1 MGPGGALPPPWRPLP
16 PTAPAVCPPASADA
30 VAGPPGPPYCRGPRT
45 RARLRSVPRVLFCC
59 CSAVVQGGILFQ
71 NCTTVGLLLFR
82 GPILFHDCTTVVL
95 LLFKGVYCSR
105 IVVLLF
111 YCCSGG
117 LYCSS
122 VVLLLFKGPV
132 LFQYY
137 FRAVLLFFVVL
148 FSCCFS
154 HRVHPCSIVA
164 QDCSEV
170 APQLPSLLFLPA
182 LFQYC
187 SSVVF
192 SLRSVSSS
200 PLERYY

>member
-1 MGPGGALPPPWRPLP
+1 MFQNY
-16 PTAPAVCPPASADA
+16 TAVVLLFKGS
-30 VAGPPGPPYCRGPRT
+30 
-45 RARLRSVPRVLFCC
+45 VLFH
-59 CSAVVQGGILFQ
+59 

-82 GPILFHDCTTVVL
+82 GPILFHNCTTVVL

-148 FSCCFS
+148 FSCC
-154 HRVHPCSIVA
+154 VHPCSIVA
-164 QDCSEV
+164 RVCSEV
-170 APQLPSLLFLPA
+170 PPQLASLLFLPA